1 MDAFYIEDNLRNHK
15 NKINCFYAILAQ
27 HKTLSSSVYKNDIES
42 YGPEYAIDGF
52 YSDDN
57 RYLFTS
63 KVEDYPWLQWKL
75 AKPVFVSGI
84 VLCLGGYVGD
94 IEIRA
99 GNVSMAPG
107 FKGKLSAN
115 IICGRF
121 AGPGEVGEDYTI
133 VCDEPI
139 LADYVTIQI
148 LDDMA
153 TLQINELRI
162 ISKFQGTITYLN
174 FSSCLWYTFI

>member
-1 MDAFYIEDNLRNHK
+1 MSL
-15 NKINCFYAILAQ
+15 
-27 HKTLSSSVYKNDIES
+27 
-42 YGPEYAIDGF
+42 
-52 YSDDN
+52 
-57 RYLFTS
+57 
-63 KVEDYPWLQWKL
+63 
-75 AKPVFVSGI
+75 
-84 VLCLGGYVGD
+84 
-94 IEIRA
+94 
-99 GNVSMAPG
+99 APG

-115 IICGRF
+115 IICGIF

-139 LADYVTIQI
+139 LADHVTIQI